1 MQKHLAKDDPSIMQ
15 NQKTKTRSMPN
26 VRRALIIEDD
36 LQSQSTC
43 RRQLLLEGYQV
54 HTADSARQGML
65 KAKRL
70 APDVILVDLMLRPSG
85 GKDILSLLRQD
96 PLTRDIPI
104 AYILTWQNEV
114 GKVVKAAQRGLKRPP
129 NNAN

>member
-1 MQKHLAKDDPSIMQ
+1 
-15 NQKTKTRSMPN
+15 MPN